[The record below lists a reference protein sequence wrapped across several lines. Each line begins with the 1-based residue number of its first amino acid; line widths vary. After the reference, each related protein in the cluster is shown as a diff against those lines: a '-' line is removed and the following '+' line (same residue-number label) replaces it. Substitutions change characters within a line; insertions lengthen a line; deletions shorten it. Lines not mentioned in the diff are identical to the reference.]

1 MAIAFSS
8 RRTLIAAVALLPLT
22 LAPALAT
29 DLDQARSAG
38 VLGERPDGLVGT
50 VVSPVNADIKML
62 VDTVNRERLAAY
74 REVAAKNGI
83 PLDAVQKVA
92 GEKQIAK
99 ARTQGWY
106 YMEPSGSWRK
116 D

>member
-1 MAIAFSS
+1 MSSASIA
-8 RRTLIAAVALLPLT
+8 RRALIVGVVALVSV
-22 LAPALAT
+22 PALAL
-29 DLDQARSAG
+29 DLDQARTTG
-38 VLGERPDGLVGT
+38 VIGERPDGLVGT
-50 VVSPVNADIKML
+50 VVAPVRPEIKML

-74 REVAAKNGI
+74 RELAAKDGT

-99 ARTQGWY
+99 ARAQGWY
-106 YMEPSGSWRK
+106 YMEPTGSWHR